1 MKDRGM
7 CVLSVKERKRIH
19 DARIAKGL
27 SMRALSKRLN
37 YNRSAVEM
45 IENGGRSPSL
55 YFLRDLYRALDLDD
69 YGLFDD

>member
-1 MKDRGM
+1 MKDRGGG
-7 CVLSVKERKRIH
+7 VLSLKERQRIRA
-19 DARIAKGL
+19 AREAKGL
-27 SMRALSKRLN
+27 SMRALSKQLN

-45 IENGGRSPSL
+45 LENGGRSPSL